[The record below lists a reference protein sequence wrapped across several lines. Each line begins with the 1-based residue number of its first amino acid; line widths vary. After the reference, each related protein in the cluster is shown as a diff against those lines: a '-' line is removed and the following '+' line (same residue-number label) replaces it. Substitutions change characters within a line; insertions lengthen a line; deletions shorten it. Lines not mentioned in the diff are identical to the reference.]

1 LHVEDVFREANIKIA
16 EKARELQM
24 EPPIPFLCECSNKR
38 CLARLHLTLEDYE
51 EARSDPQR
59 YLTITGHEVSGAVV
73 IAQNDRFALAEKL

>member
-1 LHVEDVFREANIKIA
+1 LQAEDIFREANIKIA

-24 EPPIPFLCECSNKR
+24 EPPIPFLCECTNKR
-38 CLARLHLTLEDYE
+38 CFARLHLTLEDYE

>member
-1 LHVEDVFREANIKIA
+1 LQPEDIFREANIKIA

-24 EPPIPFLCECSNKR
+24 EPPIPFLCECTNKR
-38 CLARLHLTLEDYE
+38 CFARLHLTLEDYE

>member
-1 LHVEDVFREANIKIA
+1 MQAEDIFREANIKIA

-24 EPPIPFLCECSNKR
+24 EPPIPFLCECTNKR
-38 CLARLHLTLEDYE
+38 CFARLHLTLEDYE